1 MLVPI
6 LASIKE
12 KHSDIFIDRVV
23 YCGVENLG
31 DSGVVLRFVAD
42 VEEGNIYS
50 GRRILNRELKIAF
63 DKNHISIPY
72 PQLDVHSK

>member
-1 MLVPI
+1 MTPSPLNRVLEKIEAMLVPI

-50 GRRILNRELKIAF
+50 GRRILNRELKE
-63 DKNHISIPY
+63 
-72 PQLDVHSK
+72 